1 MERTMEM
8 SLFIIGG
15 VRGGGGEFEYLWT
28 KIREMQ
34 LIFFGFYYK
43 QYMLLNTVLFS
54 FGGNHLN
61 NSFILRFAGKD
72 HVFCPCIYRNARNLL
87 KMVVFRFMIFIYRL
101 IFFFLLFFHV
111 FVSDKLFSPFHFHF
125 SIFRLFV
132 YIRFV

>member
-15 VRGGGGEFEYLWT
+15 VRGGEGEFEYLWT

-34 LIFFGFYYK
+34 LIFFGFYYE

-54 FGGNHLN
+54 VAVIIWTIL
-61 NSFILRFAGKD
+61 SFWD
-72 HVFCPCIYRNARNLL
+72 LL
-87 KMVVFRFMIFIYRL
+87 EKITFFVRTFIETQEIFWKWWFL
-101 IFFFLLFFHV
+101 GSWSSSTVSFSFFFYFFV
-111 FVSDKLFSPFHFHF
+111 FVSDKLFSPFHFNF